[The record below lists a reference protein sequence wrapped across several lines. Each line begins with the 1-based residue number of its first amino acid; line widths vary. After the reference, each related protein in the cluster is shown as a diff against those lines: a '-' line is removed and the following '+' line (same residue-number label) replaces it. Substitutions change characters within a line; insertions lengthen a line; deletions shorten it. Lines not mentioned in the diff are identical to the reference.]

1 MAATVRAPVAR
12 PTVEVPPVIPNV
24 GPRDASMAA
33 AVAGLTG
40 EPVAPPAPSAP
51 NAGVATT
58 SKPKAGVDLAE
69 IDRYLEG
76 LGKL

>member
-1 MAATVRAPVAR
+1 MKPPPLEKTAEGVA
-12 PTVEVPPVIPNV
+12 PVIPRAE
-24 GPRDASMAA
+24 GTMAL
-33 AVAGLTG
+33 AVAGLMG
-40 EPVAPPAPSAP
+40 EQTTAPPPANSA
-51 NAGVATT
+51 VAAA

>member
-12 PTVEVPPVIPNV
+12 PAVEVPPVIPNV
-24 GPRDASMAA
+24 VRRDASMAA

-40 EPVAPPAPSAP
+40 DAVAPPAPAAP
-51 NAGVATT
+51 NAGVVAT

>member
-1 MAATVRAPVAR
+1 PSAPSLAPVVSAPPPVAPVASG
-12 PTVEVPPVIPNV
+12 E
-24 GPRDASMAA
+24 GSMAS

-40 EPVAPPAPSAP
+40 EPPPPPSPSAP
-51 NAGVATT
+51 NA
-58 SKPKAGVDLAE
+58 KPRGVDLAE

>member
-1 MAATVRAPVAR
+1 MA
-12 PTVEVPPVIPNV
+12 
-24 GPRDASMAA
+24 S

-40 EPVAPPAPSAP
+40 EVPRALAPSAP
-51 NAGVATT
+51 SAAGGTP

>member
-1 MAATVRAPVAR
+1 MA
-12 PTVEVPPVIPNV
+12 
-24 GPRDASMAA
+24 S

-40 EPVAPPAPSAP
+40 EPVAPASNGASTQP
-51 NAGVATT
+51 
-58 SKPKAGVDLAE
+58 SKPKTGVDLAE

>member
-1 MAATVRAPVAR
+1 MA
-12 PTVEVPPVIPNV
+12 
-24 GPRDASMAA
+24 S

-40 EPVAPPAPSAP
+40 ESIPPPPPSAP
-51 NAGVATT
+51 NAGGAGA